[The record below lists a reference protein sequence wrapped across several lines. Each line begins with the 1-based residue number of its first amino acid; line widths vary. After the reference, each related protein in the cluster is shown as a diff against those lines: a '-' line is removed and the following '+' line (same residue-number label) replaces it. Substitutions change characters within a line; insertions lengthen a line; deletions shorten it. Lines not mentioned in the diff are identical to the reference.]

1 MKKKQSTSTKPPKCD
16 RMPWP
21 FVEVHWHDATSEST
35 WKSQQDLPEVSGIV
49 TRGWL
54 VRHTKK
60 SITIASSLGVVDD
73 RGDEEEPDKIDCGE
87 IVTIPRGC
95 VCGDIIPLDV
105 RPALKKKV
113 VLK

>member
-1 MKKKQSTSTKPPKCD
+1 
-16 RMPWP
+16 
-21 FVEVHWHDATSEST
+21 
-35 WKSQQDLPEVSGIV
+35 
-49 TRGWL
+49 
-54 VRHTKK
+54 
-60 SITIASSLGVVDD
+60 VDD